1 MRHRHRW
8 AMAVKTRNW
17 SALQFDFAQ
26 EMLFCQQT
34 ALDMLRREL
43 LK

>member
-1 MRHRHRW
+1 MRRGNCW
-8 AMAVKTRNW
+8 AVAVKTRNW
-17 SALQFDFAQ
+17 SALQFGFAQ

-34 ALDMLRREL
+34 ELDMLRREL